1 MNGGSSGGMASLGRQ
16 DRKARRKQLKL
27 ELENVKRELQRV
39 EVKLSKRRSG
49 AGKSRKSEDGKR
61 GVKRKSSET
70 GGRSGGVPPNPELMS
85 REQRR
90 TQMLKE
96 RNRRV
101 QSLWGQCATI
111 LKQVYQ
117 NRQAWPFHK
126 PVDWKNMGIPDYP
139 KIVKRPMDMDQIARK
154 LGGKDAKEREGPR
167 EYKSP
172 LEFRDDMR
180 LIFDNCQLYNPVG
193 SDVRM
198 MGDTLSDMFE
208 KKWQNS
214 NLEGKFAMELENQKN
229 EEEDLKNFQSYR
241 GKPSGHSH
249 QAMDVDPYHRQ
260 RQQASGG
267 GAPKRPRSSGGGD
280 DPNADMTFEDK
291 RKLSV
296 NLGMLPAEKLGRVV
310 QIINEGPS
318 KLDNDEDEEIELDI
332 DKLDNQT
339 LWKLNKYVN
348 SCLKGAKKA
357 SHQDKIQRMEQQQ
370 EETARKLEDVNAT
383 LASRS
388 AGGPSTDFSPVSSKR
403 QAAEDKDSDSSGTH
417 LANPPPPLSPA
428 HSSSSRQ
435 HFGSRPCSFLFCR
448 GRQPHLQIQRASRP
462 RASGPTA
469 T

>member
-1 MNGGSSGGMASLGRQ
+1 
-16 DRKARRKQLKL
+16 
-27 ELENVKRELQRV
+27 
-39 EVKLSKRRSG
+39 
-49 AGKSRKSEDGKR
+49 
-61 GVKRKSSET
+61 
-70 GGRSGGVPPNPELMS
+70 
-85 REQRR
+85 
-90 TQMLKE
+90 
-96 RNRRV
+96 
-101 QSLWGQCATI
+101 
-111 LKQVYQ
+111 
-117 NRQAWPFHK
+117 
-126 PVDWKNMGIPDYP
+126 
-139 KIVKRPMDMDQIARK
+139 VKRPMDMDQIARK

-403 QAAEDKDSDSSGTH
+403 KAAEDKDSDSSDSESESAEGV
-417 LANPPPPLSPA
+417 
-428 HSSSSRQ
+428 
-435 HFGSRPCSFLFCR
+435 GSDGDMKSK
-448 GRQPHLQIQRASRP
+448 
-462 RASGPTA
+462 
-469 T
+469 